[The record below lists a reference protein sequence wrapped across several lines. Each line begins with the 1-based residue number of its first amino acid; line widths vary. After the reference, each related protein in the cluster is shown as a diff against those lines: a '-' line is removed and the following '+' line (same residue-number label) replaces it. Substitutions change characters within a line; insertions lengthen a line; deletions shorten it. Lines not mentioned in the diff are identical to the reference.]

1 MRTSK
6 DTTSTIKKNGQ
17 HKELFGQTFKLVRN
31 GLDENEI
38 RSFVDSLLG
47 QNASLLAKLE
57 HLDSLKKLA
66 EMTVVEAQ
74 KEAESIRD
82 EIEGNA
88 NTKAA
93 AILAEAA
100 EAAEK
105 QGKERIE
112 DAKRYADVINTGAEV
127 IRAAAVE
134 EANRIKAEAAQNAEE
149 LLREIRSSSK
159 KETQEALKIKKE
171 QFKKHYKQIY
181 KELLANLDSITETTI
196 PSNNSASSLAQGKR
210 PSQPN
215 RLSAA
220 KEQFKKHYKQ
230 IYNEKSIS
238 AKKLLANLDTIT
250 EKTILSA
257 DKTASRLSQYS
268 LSESRLL
275 GEWSY
280 IFCLFVWLATE
291 LVFLRFRQEM
301 NRLNSHLPR
310 FRLTH

>member
-17 HKELFGQTFKLVRN
+17 HKELFGRTFKLVRN

-38 RSFVDSLLG
+38 RSFVDSLLE

-66 EMTVVEAQ
+66 EMTVIEAQ
-74 KEAESIRD
+74 KEAESIRA

-93 AILAEAA
+93 AILAEAT

-105 QGKERIE
+105 QVKERIE
-112 DAKRYADVINTGAEV
+112 EAKRYANVINTGAEV
-127 IRAAAVE
+127 IRATAAE
-134 EANRIKAEAAQNAEE
+134 EANRLKTEAAQNAEE
-149 LLREIRSSSK
+149 LLQEIRASSK
-159 KETQEALKIKKE
+159 KETQEALRIKKE

-181 KELLANLDSITETTI
+181 KELLADLDTITETTI

-238 AKKLLANLDTIT
+238 AKELLANLDTIT
-250 EKTILSA
+250 EKTFLSA
-257 DKTASRLSQYS
+257 DKTASRLFQYS
-268 LSESRLL
+268 LRESKLL
-275 GEWSY
+275 AKWLY
-280 IFCLFVWLATE
+280 IVYLFLWLG
-291 LVFLRFRQEM
+291 LLLILHRFRQAM
-301 NRLNSHLPR
+301 NRLIAHLPR

>member
-17 HKELFGQTFKLVRN
+17 HKELFGRTFKLVRN

-38 RSFVDSLLG
+38 RSFVDSLLE

-66 EMTVVEAQ
+66 EMTVIEAQ
-74 KEAESIRD
+74 KEAESIRA

-93 AILAEAA
+93 AILAEAT

-105 QGKERIE
+105 QVKERIE
-112 DAKRYADVINTGAEV
+112 EAKRYANVINTGAEV
-127 IRAAAVE
+127 IRATAAE
-134 EANRIKAEAAQNAEE
+134 EANRLKTEAAQNAEE
-149 LLREIRSSSK
+149 LLQEIRASSK
-159 KETQEALKIKKE
+159 KETQEALRIKKE

-181 KELLANLDSITETTI
+181 KELLADLDTITETTI

-238 AKKLLANLDTIT
+238 AKELLANLDTIT
-250 EKTILSA
+250 DKTILSA
-257 DKTASRLSQYS
+257 DKTASRLFQYS
-268 LSESRLL
+268 LRESRLL
-275 GEWSY
+275 AKWLY
-280 IFCLFVWLATE
+280 IVYLFLWLG
-291 LVFLRFRQEM
+291 LLLILHRFRQAM
-301 NRLNSHLPR
+301 NQLIAHLPR

>member
-17 HKELFGQTFKLVRN
+17 QKELFGRTFKLVRN
-31 GLDENEI
+31 GLDEDEI
-38 RSFVDSLLG
+38 RSFVDSLIE

-66 EMTVVEAQ
+66 EMTVIEAQ
-74 KEAESIRD
+74 KEAESLRV

-93 AILAEAA
+93 AILAEAT

-105 QGKERIE
+105 QVKERIKE
-112 DAKRYADVINTGAEV
+112 AKRYAEVINTGAEV

-134 EANRIKAEAAQNAEE
+134 EANRLKAEAAQNAEE

-196 PSNNSASSLAQGKR
+196 PSNNSVPRLAQGKR

-215 RLSAA
+215 RLSAV
-220 KEQFKKHYKQ
+220 KE
-230 IYNEKSIS
+230 ESIS
-238 AKKLLANLDTIT
+238 PMVR
-250 EKTILSA
+250 
-257 DKTASRLSQYS
+257 TASRLFQYS
-268 LSESRLL
+268 LRESRLL
-275 GEWSY
+275 AKWLY
-280 IFCLFVWLATE
+280 IFYLFLWLGLL
-291 LVFLRFRQEM
+291 LVLRRFRQAM
-301 NRLNSHLPR
+301 NRLIARLPR
-310 FRLTH
+310 FKLTD